1 MSLAMGDISQ
11 TRKDLVVRLGIFMSL
26 ALAAGVSSFNA
37 SACTRLDDYNR
48 NVTTVQQK
56 YQLAVDAA
64 NKTYAARNVSTV
76 VYVDRYVSG
85 RRYNPTVVSYNMQRD
100 NWQNWQ
106 NWQDWQ
112 KAVNAAMADYMTGAQ
127 DAYHDYLTTACW
139 W

>member
-1 MSLAMGDISQ
+1 M
-11 TRKDLVVRLGIFMSL
+11 RLGIFMSL
-26 ALAAGVSSFNA
+26 ALAAGVSSFDA

-48 NVTTVQQK
+48 NVTEVQQK

-64 NKTYAARNVSTV
+64 NKSYGSRNVSTV
-76 VYVDRYVSG
+76 VFVDRYVSG
-85 RRYNPTVVSYNMQRD
+85 RHYNPTFVSYNTQPG
-100 NWQNWQ
+100 NWQ

-112 KAVNAAMADYMTGAQ
+112 KSVNAAMADYMTGAQ